1 MDFISNFGFNDKITS
16 LASKAYEDCK
26 PAFERIEETARYNNQ
41 KVLAAF
47 IKNRISETHFNTT
60 TGYGYDDKGRDAADA
75 LYKDIFG
82 AEAAIV
88 RHFMLSGTHALT
100 VMLFGILRP
109 GDTMLSVA
117 GKPYDTLDSVIGL
130 NDSKNGNLKEFGV
143 KYEQVDLKDGRL
155 DYEAIEQALLTK
167 PKMAYLQRS
176 RGYDTR
182 PTITIAE
189 IEKVAEIIKRV
200 SPDTVFAIDNC
211 YGEFTEKKEP
221 TEVGAD
227 IMAGSLIKNPGGAM
241 AQSGGYIAG
250 REDLVELCSYR
261 LTSPGLGGEIGASLG
276 QNVNIIKGIYFA
288 PTIVEN
294 ALKTAVFTAA
304 IYQRLGFD
312 CSPTVDEYRSDI
324 VQQIRFGTAQG
335 LISFCQGIQACSPI
349 DSYVAPE
356 PWAMPGY
363 NDEVIMAAGAFV
375 GGSSIELSA
384 DGPLREPY
392 AAFMQGGIIFDSACV
407 AIVNT
412 VKKLVE
418 DGVISL

>member
-1 MDFISNFGFNDKITS
+1 
-16 LASKAYEDCK
+16 
-26 PAFERIEETARYNNQ
+26 
-41 KVLAAF
+41 
-47 IKNRISETHFNTT
+47 
-60 TGYGYDDKGRDAADA
+60 
-75 LYKDIFG
+75 
-82 AEAAIV
+82 
-88 RHFMLSGTHALT
+88 MLSGTHALT

-130 NDSKNGNLKEFGV
+130 NNSKNGNLKEFGV

-155 DYEAIEQALLTK
+155 DYEAIEQALLNK

-227 IMAGSLIKNPGGAM
+227 IIAGSLIKNPGGAM

-304 IYQRLGFD
+304 VFQRLGFD

>member
-1 MDFISNFGFNDKITS
+1 MNFISDFGFSDKIVS
-16 LASKAYEDCK
+16 LAEKAFEDCK
-26 PAFERIEETARYNNQ
+26 VPFERVEEIARYNNQ

-143 KYEQVDLKDGRL
+143 KYEQVDLKEGRL
-155 DYEAIEQALLTK
+155 DYNSIKKALLKK

-200 SPDTVFAIDNC
+200 SPDTVFAVDNC
-211 YGEFTEKKEP
+211 YGEFTETKEP
-221 TEVGAD
+221 TQVGAD
-227 IMAGSLIKNPGGAM
+227 IIAGSLIKNPGGAM

-250 REDLVELCSYR
+250 RADLVELCSYR

-294 ALKTAVFTAA
+294 ALKTAIFTSAV
-304 IYQRLGFD
+304 YQRLGFE
-312 CSPTVDEYRSDI
+312 CSPTVNEERSDI
-324 VQQIRFGTAQG
+324 VQQIRLGSAEA
-335 LISFCQGIQACSPI
+335 LISFCRGIQGCSPI

-356 PWAMPGY
+356 PWDMPGY
-363 NDEVIMAAGAFV
+363 EDEVIMAAGAFV

-418 DGVISL
+418 DGVITL